1 MFTKSGLMLGLGEQE
16 EELTTLWRILGVRGL
31 TFCLGAVLAKDNTDV
46 HRYVTPEEFE
56 QYKHMAHTKG
66 FSMVASSPLAQP
78 SHYGVIT
85 NFIGLKS
92 MYSKNKSVLI

>member
-1 MFTKSGLMLGLGEQE
+1 MLGLGEQKE
-16 EELTTLWRILGVRGL
+16 ERTKLWRILGVREL